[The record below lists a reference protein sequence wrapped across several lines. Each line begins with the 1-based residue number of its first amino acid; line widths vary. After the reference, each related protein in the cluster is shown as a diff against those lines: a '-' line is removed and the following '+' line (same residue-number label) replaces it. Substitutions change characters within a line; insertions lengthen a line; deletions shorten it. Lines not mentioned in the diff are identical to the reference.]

1 MACTEPL
8 PLSAAAAAAA
18 PTATFKMNNLFS
30 IFCPTKEI
38 AFHRSSDYVVE
49 HNKNGN
55 MDDGDGYGHGSRTF
69 FPFKKPV
76 VVL

>member
-8 PLSAAAAAAA
+8 PLSAAAA
-18 PTATFKMNNLFS
+18 TATFKMNNLFS

-49 HNKNGN
+49 HYKNGN
-55 MDDGDGYGHGSRTF
+55 MDDGDGDGYGHTS
-69 FPFKKPV
+69 FPLKKPV
-76 VVL
+76 LVL